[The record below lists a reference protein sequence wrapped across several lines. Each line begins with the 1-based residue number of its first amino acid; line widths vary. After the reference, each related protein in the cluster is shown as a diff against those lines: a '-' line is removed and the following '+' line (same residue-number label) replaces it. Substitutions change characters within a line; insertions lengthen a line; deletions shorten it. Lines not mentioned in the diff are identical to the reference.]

1 MADRLRAI
9 LNHCRSSGSRSAFFR
24 FGNYTGIINLDR
36 FENVGAL
43 QKELAAF
50 DAAPVEALCKNSASI
65 RAAVIGDLFFKC
77 YRKRGI
83 TMLLKRAILLPRP
96 FRCLGAAIRLKEIGV
111 STPKVWAAVRCR
123 SYYFFPQMDYL
134 VTEALAPNCASLAKL
149 VPESPVAI
157 DPVLLGG
164 LVKLAAKLHEAG
176 VVHGDL
182 SLRNIYAERNADGSI
197 GSFGVI
203 DLDALTAEDRPAPVN
218 FRRRELA
225 RLVSS
230 YQDLRSFHYKETAEL
245 AELTAEAARLYQEET
260 GIDLASPALTDR
272 VNYLYRRK
280 LRSLPR

>member
-9 LNHCRSSGSRSAFFR
+9 LSHCRKSGSRSVFFR
-24 FGNYTGIINLDR
+24 FGNYTGIINHDR

-50 DAAPVEALCKNSASI
+50 DAAPTEALCKNSASV
-65 RAAVIGDLFFKC
+65 RAAVLGNLFFKC

-111 STPKVWAAVRCR
+111 ATPEVWAAARCR

-134 VTEALAPNCASLAKL
+134 VTEALPDSCASLKDL
-149 VPESPVAI
+149 VPESRLPI
-157 DPVLLGG
+157 DPELLGG
-164 LVKLAAKLHEAG
+164 IVRLAAKLHDAG
-176 VVHGDL
+176 VEHGDL
-182 SLRNIYAERNADGSI
+182 SLRNIYADHNADGSI
-197 GSFGVI
+197 RHFGVI
-203 DLDALTAEDRPAPVN
+203 DLDSMTAQDEPLPIS

-230 YQDLRSFHYKETAEL
+230 YQDLRSYHHKETAEL
-245 AELTAEAARLYQEET
+245 SLLTDEAVKLYLEAS
-260 GIDLASPALTDR
+260 GISLASPALTDR
-272 VNYLYRRK
+272 INYLYRRK
-280 LRSLPR
+280 LRSMPR